1 MAIAGI
7 KLGDFVGGLAKSLD
21 ERLQDDMR
29 RTADRS
35 DRVRD
40 YHVTR
45 ATRKQERFE
54 EDQRQLEETLRGLAG
69 LIKDSGIELPEG
81 MTKADFAAQLYS
93 GAGGD
98 LTSGKEL
105 LSSLKTHREKAGS
118 ISGLINKANLVTQ
131 GKGFGD
137 YINNFVRRPESMIKV
152 PEGLKG
158 GTGFLKDVDITKG
171 IKAEMDTMFKTDP
184 QADRFE
190 VKGLGIDRTKMVAA
204 QEFAK
209 EQKLYDI
216 KFKNALLG
224 NRKLEAEIGQL
235 GAIDYN
241 VFKSNYTDSLKQGL
255 NQIGV
260 DVDVNGKFNVKR
272 GSQKYI
278 ETKRLFKDIL
288 KSSTNMLSNT
298 QSLNKE
304 NKYLLAT
311 IGGNLIQYDYIPEV
325 GGKPDQ
331 IYDVGTIY
339 KVNID
344 GEDQLRLATSS
355 KDITSGVQIFRPQ
368 KK

>member
-1 MAIAGI
+1 MAIAGFG
-7 KLGDFVGGLAKSLD
+7 LGSFIGGLAKSLD

-29 RTADRS
+29 RTAERS
-35 DRVRD
+35 DRVRE

-54 EDQRQLEETLRGLAG
+54 EEQKELEETLRGLAG
-69 LIKDSGIELPEG
+69 LVDSSGLELPEG

-118 ISGLINKANLVTQ
+118 ISGLINKASLVTK

-171 IKAEMDTMFKTDP
+171 IQTEMDTMFKREP
-184 QADRFE
+184 QAEKFDI
-190 VKGLGIDRTKMVAA
+190 KGLGIDRTKMVAA

-209 EQKLYDI
+209 EQKLYDV

-224 NRKLEAEIGQL
+224 NKKLEAEIGQL

-272 GSQKYI
+272 GSEKYK
-278 ETKRLFKDIL
+278 ETKKLFQDIL

-298 QSLNKE
+298 QSLNTE
-304 NKYLLAT
+304 NKSLLAT
-311 IGGNLIQYDYIPEV
+311 IGGNLLQYDYVPEV

-339 KVNID
+339 KVKIN
-344 GEDQLRLATSS
+344 GENQLRLATSS
-355 KDITSGVQIFRPQ
+355 TDITSGVQIFR
-368 KK
+368 